1 MEKKVVYK
9 EGYSMGYIIHAAFII
24 IAAYFIGIYYLIPGI
39 LVAMLALLLFLIK
52 SGLEIDTSKEEI
64 RSYKSLFNIRFG
76 KWIHLDDIQSAT
88 LKYTHEF
95 QLMNSRGTSTNVRT
109 ITFDLVLKKEDLNE
123 IKVHEFTEYKM
134 ARQVCNK
141 LERILNMNINDEYLE
156 IRRKGPKYKS
166 KR

>member
-1 MEKKVVYK
+1 MEKKAVYK
-9 EGYSMGYIIHAAFII
+9 EGYSMGYIIHAAFLM

-39 LVAMLALLLFLIK
+39 LVAILALLLFFIK
-52 SGLEIDTSKEEI
+52 TGLEIDTSKNQI
-64 RSYKSLFNIRFG
+64 RSYKSLYNIRFG
-76 KWIHLDDIQSAT
+76 KWIHLNEIQSAT

-109 ITFDLVLKKEDLNE
+109 ITFDLILINEKWNE
-123 IKVHEFTEYKM
+123 IKIHEFTEYKM

-141 LERILNMNINDEYLE
+141 LEKMLNMNINDEYLE
-156 IRRKGPKYKS
+156 IRRKATKYKS